1 MVSWQTLNAAEVVPG
16 DVIRAR
22 LGDFVPADFKI
33 LDAEATVDQSAIT
46 GESLPIDKKT
56 GDIVYSGSLVRKGEV
71 TGVVTATGVH
81 TYFGKTTQL
90 VQLAKPKLHMEE
102 VISSLM
108 KWLLVLVVSL
118 LVVTAVVSWV
128 RGVNLLDV
136 VSLAL
141 VLLVSA
147 IPVALP
153 TMFTI
158 TMALG
163 SFELARK
170 GVLVTRLSASE
181 DAALMDVLCAD
192 KTGTITENKLSIADI
207 AELNKYTKDDALI
220 FGALASQK
228 ANQDPIDLAI
238 LYCS

>member
-1 MVSWQTLNAAEVVPG
+1 MLFTLG
-16 DVIRAR
+16 R
-22 LGDFVPADFKI
+22 LLG
-33 LDAEATVDQSAIT
+33 
-46 GESLPIDKKT
+46 
-56 GDIVYSGSLVRKGEV
+56 KGEV

-81 TYFGKTTQL
+81 TYFGKTAQL

-207 AELNKYTKDDALI
+207 ARDEQLHER
-220 FGALASQK
+220 
-228 ANQDPIDLAI
+228 
-238 LYCS
+238 

>member
-1 MVSWQTLNAAEVVPG
+1 
-16 DVIRAR
+16 
-22 LGDFVPADFKI
+22 
-33 LDAEATVDQSAIT
+33 
-46 GESLPIDKKT
+46 
-56 GDIVYSGSLVRKGEV
+56 
-71 TGVVTATGVH
+71 
-81 TYFGKTTQL
+81 
-90 VQLAKPKLHMEE
+90 MEE

-118 LVVTAVVSWV
+118 LVVTAVVSWI

-136 VSLAL
+136 VSLGL

-163 SFELARK
+163 SFELTRK

-181 DAALMDVLCAD
+181 DARLWMCCAPIKREQSL
-192 KTGTITENKLSIADI
+192 KTSC
-207 AELNKYTKDDALI
+207 
-220 FGALASQK
+220 Q
-228 ANQDPIDLAI
+228 
-238 LYCS
+238 